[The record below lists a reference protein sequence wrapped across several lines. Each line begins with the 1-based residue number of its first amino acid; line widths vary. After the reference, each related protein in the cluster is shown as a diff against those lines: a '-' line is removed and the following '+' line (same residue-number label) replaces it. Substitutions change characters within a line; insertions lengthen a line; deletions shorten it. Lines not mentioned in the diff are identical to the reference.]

1 MTKPFN
7 IYRSSAGSGKTRT
20 LAKEYLKL
28 ALRYPE
34 YYRFILAM
42 TFTNKSTQEMK
53 DRIIFYLNDFSEGKS
68 EDLSNEILAE
78 YEAEGF
84 PFGAALMKKRSKE
97 VLSLILHHYSQFSI
111 STIDAFFQ
119 RIIRSFTRETG
130 LLGNFRLEI
139 DNTLVLEEVIDLL
152 MEELTDNKELRGWVM
167 DFSLD
172 RLEEGQDWDVR
183 SALLNF
189 SNEIFK
195 EEFKA
200 IEDDVLA
207 VTSNRTFFKDFK
219 QQLQLAVNSAK
230 KRIGADAKR
239 LLDEFHAQQLAVS
252 DFYYGTNGSIY
263 VYVTNLSDGKIALP
277 GAWVRKGLDDTDK
290 WAGAKADKKLI
301 RSLAEQGWHAQLTS
315 IVQYIEEHLE
325 AYHSAEQALKNL
337 YSFGLLSDISRTLRK
352 YLSDNN
358 MMLLSDAPRFLNK
371 LMDEQEASF
380 IYEKVGSFYRHFL
393 VDEFQDTSDFQWR
406 NILPLIRNGV
416 SQNYKSLIVGDI
428 KQSIYRWRGG
438 DLNILQEKVKSD
450 VGELMMD
457 TFPLDTNYRSA
468 ENLVN
473 FNNAIFSTASK
484 IISSA
489 IGTSFPQQV
498 YEDVAQK
505 NFKFKDKGYIKI
517 DFLSAD
523 ISIQD
528 VNDETMKFAELS
540 LSRLPAIMEE
550 LQEKK
555 VALKDIAFLVRDNKE
570 GQKIAQHF
578 MAFRSSPIAK
588 PNFQYDV
595 VSNESLRLDQASSIL
610 VLINALRLIDD
621 ESNRIARAH
630 LAYEYQKMWQPNAF
644 PNYHEIFLK
653 SHTVH
658 FEKLVPPSFV
668 QQQQVL
674 SALPLLELVEN
685 LIYIFRLGELNL
697 EIAYLQAFQDL
708 ILEFSQRE
716 RSDLSSFLVWWEDN
730 KHKKSIQ
737 VAGGINA
744 AQIITIHKSKGLQF
758 KYVIIPF
765 LDWELNHQGS
775 KSPMLWCKTDEAL
788 FKDAGY
794 VPIKY
799 TQALEETYFKEYYQK
814 ERQRIYLDNLN
825 LLYVAFTRAE
835 EGLIAHSPVSKTKT
849 LSHVGQLVKQAI
861 EDSESLNSE
870 WTNESNS
877 FQRGEIE
884 VLGMEQKKQTESI
897 VLKKY
902 PVTPWRDR
910 LQVRRQGGDFFTISE
925 KRKKIN
931 EGIFL
936 HTLLSRIHVAE
947 DSAHVI
953 HQAIDEGL
961 IRESE
966 KQSII
971 ETVQWIINHP
981 SLHVSFSEGSTLKAE
996 AALLL
1001 PDGSEKRIDRLTI
1014 KDGHAILIDYKTG
1027 IPSKK
1032 DEEQIKNYIHILK
1045 SMNMN
1050 SIKGFLVYVNE
1061 RKCNE
1066 ILSA

>member
-53 DRIIFYLNDFSEGKS
+53 DRIIFYLNDFAEGKS
-68 EDLSNEILAE
+68 DDLSKEILNE
-78 YEAEGF
+78 YEEEGLIF
-84 PFGAALMKKRSKE
+84 PQVLLKTRSKE
-97 VLSLILHHYSQFSI
+97 VLSLILHHYSQFSV

-139 DNTLVLEEVIDLL
+139 DNDLVLEEVIDLL
-152 MEELTDNKELRGWVM
+152 MEELTDNAELRGWIM
-167 DFSLD
+167 DFSLE
-172 RLEEGQDWDVR
+172 RLEEGQDWDIR
-183 SALLNF
+183 SALLTF
-189 SNEIFK
+189 SKEIFK

-200 IEDDVLA
+200 IEDDVLET
-207 VTSNRTFFKDFK
+207 TSDRAFFKDFK
-219 QQLQLAVNSAK
+219 QNLQREVNSVKKRVEVGAK
-230 KRIGADAKR
+230 K
-239 LLDEFHAQQLAVS
+239 LLDEFHAHQLTVS
-252 DFYYGTNGSIY
+252 DFYYGEAGSIY
-263 VYVTNLSDGKIALP
+263 KYVTKLIEGEISRP
-277 GAWVRKGLDDTDK
+277 GSRVQAGLDDVDK
-290 WAGAKADKKLI
+290 WAGSKADKKLM
-301 RSLAEQGWHAQLTS
+301 RSLVEQGWQAQLADLVKYVEYHHT
-315 IVQYIEEHLE
+315 

-337 YSFGLLSDISRTLRK
+337 YAFGLLADISKTLKK
-352 YLSDNN
+352 YLSENN

-438 DLNILQEKVKSD
+438 DLNILQEKVKGD
-450 VGELMMD
+450 VGELMTD

-468 ENLVN
+468 ENLVR
-473 FNNAIFSTASK
+473 FNNALFGTASK
-484 IISSA
+484 IIASA
-489 IGTSFPQQV
+489 IGVAFPQEV
-498 YEDVAQK
+498 YNDVAQK

-523 ISIQD
+523 TQTQESEEEGIQ
-528 VNDETMKFAELS
+528 KFTEIS
-540 LSRLPAIMEE
+540 LSRLPLIIEE
-550 LQEKK
+550 LQQKG
-555 VALKDIAFLVRDNKE
+555 VSLRDVAFLVRDNKE

-578 MAFRSSPIAK
+578 MAYRSSPNAK
-588 PNFQYDV
+588 SNFQYDV
-595 VSNESLRLDQASSIL
+595 VSNESLRLDQASSVL
-610 VLINALRLIDD
+610 VLINAMRLIED
-621 ESNRIARAH
+621 ESNRIAKAH

-653 SHTVH
+653 SHTQH
-658 FEKLVPPSFV
+658 FSKLVPPSFT
-668 QQQQVL
+668 QQQHVL

-685 LIYIFRLGELNL
+685 LIYIFRLGELTL

-716 RSDLSSFLVWWEDN
+716 RSDLSSFLTWWEKN

-765 LDWELNHQGS
+765 LDWELNHQGT

-794 VPIKY
+794 IPIKY
-799 TQALEETYFKEYYQK
+799 TQALEDTYFAEYYTK

-835 EGLIAHSPVSKTKT
+835 EGLIAHAPLPKTKA
-849 LSHVGQLVKQAI
+849 LSHVGQLVKRTI
-861 EDSESLNSE
+861 EQDEELQSN
-870 WTNESNS
+870 WTHETNS

-884 VLGMEQKKQTESI
+884 VLDKQPKKQNDSL
-897 VLKKY
+897 VLRKY

-910 LQVRRQGGDFFTISE
+910 LQVRRQGGDFFTVTE

-936 HTLLSRIHVAE
+936 HTLLSRIHVAK
-947 DSAHVI
+947 DLTSSI
-953 HQAIDEGL
+953 DQAIVEGL
-961 IRESE
+961 IRENE
-966 KQSII
+966 KQSIT
-971 ETVQWIINHP
+971 ETIQWIINHP
-981 SLHVSFSEGSTLKAE
+981 SLQLSFTESATLKTE
-996 AALLL
+996 ASLLL
-1001 PDGSEKRIDRLTI
+1001 PDGTEKRIDRLTI
-1014 KDGHAILIDYKTG
+1014 KDGHALLIDYKTG
-1027 IPSKK
+1027 VPTKK
-1032 DEEQIKNYIHILK
+1032 DQEQVENYIHIFK
-1045 SMNMN
+1045 SMGMN
-1050 SIKGFLVYVNE
+1050 SVTGYLVYVNE
-1061 RKCNE
+1061 RTCIE
-1066 ILSA
+1066 VL

>member
-28 ALRYPE
+28 ALRYTE

-53 DRIIFYLNDFSEGKS
+53 DRIIFYLNDFAEGKS
-68 EDLSNEILAE
+68 EDLSKEILNE
-78 YEAEGF
+78 YKAEGF
-84 PFGAALMKKRSKE
+84 DFPQALLKKRSKE

-139 DNTLVLEEVIDLL
+139 DNELVMEEVIDLL
-152 MEELTDNKELRGWVM
+152 MEELTDNQELRGWVM
-167 DFSLD
+167 DFSLE
-172 RLEEGQDWDVR
+172 RLEEGKDWDIR
-183 SALLNF
+183 SALLEF
-189 SNEIFK
+189 SKEIFK

-200 IEDDVLA
+200 IEDDVLEA
-207 VTSNRTFFKDFK
+207 TSDRAFFKEFK
-219 QQLQLAVNSAK
+219 LKLQREVNSMK
-230 KRIGADAKR
+230 KRVEVDSKK
-239 LLDEFHAQQLAVS
+239 LLDEFHAHNLTVS
-252 DFYYGTNGSIY
+252 DFLYGESGSIY
-263 VYVTNLSDGKIALP
+263 KYVTNLAGGEISTP
-277 GAWVRKGLDDTDK
+277 NSRVQTGLDNADK
-290 WAGAKADKKLI
+290 WAGPKADKKLI
-301 RSLAEQGWHAQLTS
+301 KSLAEQGWQAQLS
-315 IVQYIEEHLE
+315 GLVKYIEDHHT
-325 AYHSAEQALKNL
+325 AYYSAEQALKNL
-337 YSFGLLSDISRTLRK
+337 YAFGLLADISKTLKR

-438 DLNILQEKVKSD
+438 DLNILQEKVKGD
-450 VGELMMD
+450 VGELMTD

-468 ENLVN
+468 ENLVQ
-473 FNNAIFSTASK
+473 FNNAVFSTASK
-484 IISSA
+484 IIASE
-489 IGTSFPQQV
+489 IGVAFPQEV
-498 YEDVAQK
+498 YSDVAQK

-523 ISIQD
+523 TQIQESEE
-528 VNDETMKFAELS
+528 VTQKFTEIS
-540 LSRLPAIMEE
+540 LSKLPGIIEE
-550 LQEKK
+550 LQQKG
-555 VALKDIAFLVRDNKE
+555 VSLRDVAFLVRDNKE

-578 MAFRSSPIAK
+578 MAYRSSPDAK
-588 PNFQYDV
+588 PNFKYDV
-595 VSNESLRLDQASSIL
+595 VSNESLRLDQASSVL
-610 VLINALRLIDD
+610 VLVNALRLVDD
-621 ESNRIARAH
+621 ESNLIAKAH

-653 SHTVH
+653 SHTQH
-658 FEKLVPPSFV
+658 FAKLVPPSFT
-668 QQQQVL
+668 QQQHVL

-716 RSDLSSFLVWWEDN
+716 RSDLSSFLTWWEEN

-765 LDWELNHQGS
+765 LDWELNHQGT
-775 KSPMLWCKTDEAL
+775 KSPMLWCKTDEVL

-794 VPIKY
+794 IPIRY
-799 TQALEETYFKEYYQK
+799 TQGLENTYFKDYYTT

-835 EGLIAHSPVSKTKT
+835 EGLIAHAPLPKTKT
-849 LSHVGQLVKQAI
+849 LSHVGQLVKKTI
-861 EDSESLNSE
+861 ERDDELQSI
-870 WTNESNS
+870 WFNETNS

-884 VLGMEQKKQTESI
+884 VLDKQPKKQNESL
-897 VLKKY
+897 VLRKY

-910 LQVRRQGGDFFTISE
+910 LQVRRQGGDFFTVTE

-936 HTLLSRIHVAE
+936 HTLLSRIRVAE
-947 DSAHVI
+947 DSTSAIEQAVI
-953 HQAIDEGL
+953 EGL
-961 IRESE
+961 IRENE
-966 KQSII
+966 KQSIT
-971 ETVQWIINHP
+971 EMVQWIIHHP
-981 SLHVSFSEGSTLKAE
+981 SLQLSFTESSTFKTE
-996 AALLL
+996 ASLLL

-1014 KDGHAILIDYKTG
+1014 KDGHALLIDYKTG
-1027 IPSKK
+1027 VPTQK
-1032 DEEQIKNYIHILK
+1032 DKDQVENYLRIFR
-1045 SMNMN
+1045 SMGMN
-1050 SIKGFLVYVNE
+1050 SVTGYLVYASE
-1061 RKCNE
+1061 RKCIE
-1066 ILSA
+1066 VF